1 MTLGGWIALG
11 IVGFI
16 VLALIVWVI
25 GSYNGLVRLRNNV
38 EESFSAMDVYM
49 KKRYDLIPNIVET
62 VKGYAKHE
70 KETLNAVIAARNSAI
85 AAPDPKAKAKAE
97 NEISGALR
105 QLFALA
111 ENYPDLKANTSFL
124 DLQAQLQ
131 SIETEIA
138 NSRRYYNAN
147 VKEYNTKIEVF
158 PSNIVA
164 GWFNFK
170 KRDLFEI
177 ENKKERENVKVEF

>member
-1 MTLGGWIALG
+1 MTIGGWIALG
-11 IVGFI
+11 IVAFV
-16 VLALIVWVI
+16 VLALLIWVV
-25 GSYNGLVRLRNNV
+25 GTYNGLVRARNDV
-38 EESFSAMDVYM
+38 DEAFSGMDVYM

-70 KETLNAVIAARNSAI
+70 KETLSAVIAARNSAV
-85 AAPDPKAKAKAE
+85 AASDPKAKAKAE
-97 NEISGALR
+97 NEITGALR
-105 QLFALA
+105 QLFAIA
-111 ENYPDLKANTSFL
+111 ENYPELKANTNFL
-124 DLQAQLQ
+124 DLQAQLK

-147 VKEYNTKIEVF
+147 VKTYNTKLEVF